1 MGLLFFYSAFSLIPI
16 KISLHLHQPI
26 STLSLTSLFNHFFA
40 LSPSTPRHCLPL
52 RRNPGRSIKPS
63 RSLFFFLF
71 FFCNDLKPSS
81 AVSGLRS
88 RWADQWWWVS
98 QLVMGKL
105 MVGELVMGEL
115 LVGESLVVSISVL
128 ICFCFWFCF
137 SVLVVVI

>member
-26 STLSLTSLFNHFFA
+26 STLSLSLPCSTISL
-40 LSPSTPRHCLPL
+40 LSLPL
-52 RRNPGRSIKPS
+52 LHVIA
-63 RSLFFFLF
+63 SLSDETQAGASSQA
-71 FFCNDLKPSS
+71 DLETQFGSE
-81 AVSGLRS
+81 
-88 RWADQWWWVS
+88 WVG

-115 LVGESLVVSISVL
+115 LVGESLVVLISIL